1 VIRRI
6 LAALPTDPFERG
18 MLILLYGL
26 VALLGVLIVG
36 AVTLLA
42 ATLTGAV
49 PL

>member
-6 LAALPTDPFERG
+6 VAALPTDPMERAFVVL
-18 MLILLYGL
+18 MYGL
-26 VALLGVLIVG
+26 VSLIGILIIG
-36 AVTLLA
+36 AVMLLA